1 MKHAVIT
8 MKSLMRQD
16 DGTLEEVSMTIS
28 GWIEGHPEL
37 PAQVVVWGNPDRT
50 GKGLGLPDSDL
61 ISVTPIPAAMA
72 YE

>member
-1 MKHAVIT
+1 
-8 MKSLMRQD
+8 MRQD
-16 DGTLEEVSMTIS
+16 DGSLEEVSMTIS

-37 PAQVVVWGNPDRT
+37 PDQVVVWGNPDRT

-61 ISVTPIPAAMA
+61 ISVTHIPAAMA